1 MAAFLN
7 IPISLLKHQSTRAF
21 HQLENSQQSPCYC
34 TQPSLLNQPAGYM
47 SQPAN
52 CIVMANSRQCQ
63 SRAKA
68 AAMGKPPIPPTQ
80 TKPKPKPKPPT
91 PQFNNKMDHQ
101 KLSTRFQEQ
110 LKNFTLYQ
118 QEKKAQFKPDQPP
131 TPVTTTSPTIKSRDP
146 PPIHATESQKKMTA
160 ARKKYNSYYIIDR
173 SPSDHTKNGH
183 SFTTQPSSPT
193 SLYLSNLI
201 SDLSRIAQ
209 VQHNGQTHLNQLNSN
224 FHLLGFNSGNDL
236 KISADDHQK
245 LDNHNTFITS
255 RINTLWE
262 AAYTENTQLMTKK
275 GTPNWI
281 QLKS

>member
-1 MAAFLN
+1 
-7 IPISLLKHQSTRAF
+7 
-21 HQLENSQQSPCYC
+21 
-34 TQPSLLNQPAGYM
+34 M

-173 SPSDHTKNGH
+173 SPSDHTKKRVLLLPNLNKLTKNAIMSAGNAPLFFLEGH

>member
-173 SPSDHTKNGH
+173 SPSDHTKKRVLLL
-183 SFTTQPSSPT
+183 P
-193 SLYLSNLI
+193 NLNKLTKNAI
-201 SDLSRIAQ
+201 IIAQ